1 MNQIQAPYNR
11 INQHD
16 IFNEKM
22 SSQPKQEERKKRV
35 SKKAKY
41 PLVESDI

>member
-1 MNQIQAPYNR
+1 MKSILAMNQIQAPYNR

-22 SSQPKQEERKKRV
+22 SSQPKQEERKKRDPF
-35 SKKAKY
+35 Y
-41 PLVESDI
+41 